1 MAEFRALLRPGGILL
16 LAVPLWTEDA
26 MLSLLLRLYG
36 PVRLPLL
43 LQGWDFRGAI
53 NRGAW
58 LGDAV
63 PLGNLFDYGWQ
74 PILILRRPTDD
85 ELTSSSSSSSSLCS
99 LDCESMAGQ
108 CVPRRRNGAACAI
121 NAPSNWKQ
129 LQSIWLRTV
138 SRTNS
143 TDAAAGDDEQER

>member
-26 MLSLLLRLYG
+26 MLSMLLRLYG
-36 PVRLPLL
+36 PVRLPVL

-85 ELTSSSSSSSSLCS
+85 ETVSSLCS
-99 LDCESMAGQ
+99 LDCESVSGQ
-108 CVPRRRNGAACAI
+108 CVPRRRGGGGGDACTSE
-121 NAPSNWKQ
+121 APKNWKQ
-129 LQSIWLRTV
+129 LQAMWNRTV
-138 SRTNS
+138 SSTNS
-143 TDAAAGDDEQER
+143 TADAGDDEQE